1 MPVVAVDSFTEE
13 QKKAKADI
21 LIKLL
26 DCYFNSIGELQ
37 DLFKSPVQLSDLAS
51 SLLIMFSR
59 KVLVHYI
66 HVFNL
71 EGQRKD
77 VIKSFCEAIR
87 DQVNNEIKKGMQ

>member
-1 MPVVAVDSFTEE
+1 
-13 QKKAKADI
+13 
-21 LIKLL
+21 
-26 DCYFNSIGELQ
+26 
-37 DLFKSPVQLSDLAS
+37 
-51 SLLIMFSR
+51 MFSR
-59 KVLVHYI
+59 EVLVHYI